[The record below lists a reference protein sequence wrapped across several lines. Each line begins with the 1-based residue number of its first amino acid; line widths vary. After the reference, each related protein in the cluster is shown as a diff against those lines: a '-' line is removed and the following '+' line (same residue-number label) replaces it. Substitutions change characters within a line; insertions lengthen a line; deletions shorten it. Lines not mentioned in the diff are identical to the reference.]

1 MTASNKL
8 SRIIAVFLCLT
19 LAIGTILFLAP
30 RENVS
35 AAGSVSVNNIW
46 SSGDKGGF
54 HLKVSGYSSGNNVDV
69 ILKFNCTVYASFSG
83 KAVQVLSDGSSKLK
97 LRIKGWNGDDGSPNN
112 NDYYVS
118 LSGTN
123 LATPLKI
130 TVSDTTISRT
140 PTPKPTKATTK
151 KTNPT
156 SSSSTTKKT
165 TPTSSST
172 KKTTPSSSTTKKTNP
187 TSSSSKSSSNT
198 HSTTTEHKSNNK
210 KKTSSNKKTSSD
222 KKIAAPKNN
231 SSKKKTV
238 KHSSATKATTETTDN
253 KIMLAAVGKGEGTT
267 TNPSDPTEE
276 DGPSNAALS
285 HNNLEKNLR
294 SFKWLWF
301 VLLLTAAG
309 LSYLRIRKLKN
320 DGKQGKDLLLDF
332 IPGVGDLV
340 YAYAG
345 SSKKYAPI
353 ASDAQHGYSYNPAIG
368 KKEIKQIDEEAEKA
382 EKSVFKP
389 ATAHAPIKR
398 PKELS
403 VNRAAF
409 VAEQKEI
416 NAAPSAAASAF
427 ASGLAAASTNEKPA
441 APFAAASVFAPAP
454 AVTEEKE
461 DPADTVAASVEE
473 KKEPAASFAST
484 PVFAPASAAASA
496 DEDEDKPAQSVTAAA
511 FMAGLAAKTENNKND
526 SPFKQLD
533 GISRPK
539 GIDPNAVFKTEVS
552 HTTDDIMTSAFK
564 PTEGSH
570 TTDKIVTSAFK
581 PIGTSHTSEKIVTS
595 AVKQSSKFT
604 PQRGP
609 SAPKTVKTA
618 DSESIR
624 LARERAEA
632 AREQQAMR
640 AAMRTGKSVAEVK
653 GEAKPAQRGPVSRP
667 SAFGTNRPAATA
679 TNKPEFN
686 PMVVPQRTKSA
697 PTNSN
702 QLGNMLKGRAYGQA
716 ATTPVWAS
724 PASSINPFGNSGA
737 AKEDASTAAGN
748 NASAQTS
755 IADQAESAKP
765 AYFSRGNDQEG
776 RRDDTVYSA
785 NSFGVRA
792 NPGAVLAED
801 KHVRDTRYKQA
812 KGSLLEGQKSA
823 IANPDQ
829 YSAPTATQPVFGFK
843 PIDPS
848 KAQD

>member
-1 MTASNKL
+1 MKY
-8 SRIIAVFLCLT
+8 
-19 LAIGTILFLAP
+19 G
-30 RENVS
+30 
-35 AAGSVSVNNIW
+35 
-46 SSGDKGGF
+46 
-54 HLKVSGYSSGNNVDV
+54 DV
-69 ILKFNCTVYASFSG
+69 ILHEN
-83 KAVQVLSDGSSKLK
+83 LK
-97 LRIKGWNGDDGSPNN
+97 
-112 NDYYVS
+112 
-118 LSGTN
+118 
-123 LATPLKI
+123 
-130 TVSDTTISRT
+130 
-140 PTPKPTKATTK
+140 
-151 KTNPT
+151 
-156 SSSSTTKKT
+156 
-165 TPTSSST
+165 
-172 KKTTPSSSTTKKTNP
+172 
-187 TSSSSKSSSNT
+187 
-198 HSTTTEHKSNNK
+198 
-210 KKTSSNKKTSSD
+210 
-222 KKIAAPKNN
+222 
-231 SSKKKTV
+231 
-238 KHSSATKATTETTDN
+238 
-253 KIMLAAVGKGEGTT
+253 
-267 TNPSDPTEE
+267 
-276 DGPSNAALS
+276 
-285 HNNLEKNLR
+285 
-294 SFKWLWF
+294 
-301 VLLLTAAG
+301 
-309 LSYLRIRKLKN
+309 
-320 DGKQGKDLLLDF
+320 
-332 IPGVGDLV
+332 
-340 YAYAG
+340 
-345 SSKKYAPI
+345 
-353 ASDAQHGYSYNPAIG
+353 
-368 KKEIKQIDEEAEKA
+368 
-382 EKSVFKP
+382 
-389 ATAHAPIKR
+389 
-398 PKELS
+398 
-403 VNRAAF
+403 
-409 VAEQKEI
+409 
-416 NAAPSAAASAF
+416 
-427 ASGLAAASTNEKPA
+427 
-441 APFAAASVFAPAP
+441 
-454 AVTEEKE
+454 
-461 DPADTVAASVEE
+461 
-473 KKEPAASFAST
+473 
-484 PVFAPASAAASA
+484 
-496 DEDEDKPAQSVTAAA
+496 
-511 FMAGLAAKTENNKND
+511 
-526 SPFKQLD
+526 
-533 GISRPK
+533 
-539 GIDPNAVFKTEVS
+539 AVFKTEVS
-552 HTTDDIMTSAFK
+552 HTTDDIMTSASK

-653 GEAKPAQRGPVSRP
+653 GEAKPVQRGPVSRP

-748 NASAQTS
+748 NVSAQTS